1 MNSSTKSSAIQ
12 AITSLINTNGPAHPS
27 KYPQELLDHL
37 VQELGDDPLVGALYY
52 SCLCGI
58 FKEAAKKN
66 VSLESLTAL
75 IQTRCAFKKAYAGE
89 LADVLMSVYS
99 ADNLTRLK
107 KAKNAAFEDLCGLE
121 DWPFVW
127 EGEAEWTCRDGFV
140 GCNGHGEAMLRVAD
154 RKKLL
159 TVLENC
165 QPIEWIEKGRNLPA
179 GP

>member
-127 EGEAEWTCRDGFV
+127 EGEKP
-140 GCNGHGEAMLRVAD
+140 NGPAAMASLDATGTGKPCCGWR
-154 RKKLL
+154 
-159 TVLENC
+159 T
-165 QPIEWIEKGRNLPA
+165 GRNCLLCCRRPY
-179 GP
+179 